1 MDMQMDVILPEKTK
15 GQIGMEGTDGGER
28 WKTLYLLHGMSDDH
42 TIWERRTSIERYAS
56 ERASRWS
63 CPTATSPGTPI

>member
-1 MDMQMDVILPEKTK
+1 MALLHVDFFSRVLTMDMQMDVILPEKTK

-42 TIWERRTSIERYAS
+42 SIWQRHLH
-56 ERASRWS
+56 
-63 CPTATSPGTPI
+63 